1 MTIWVRRRRVG
12 LPTEMWHLFETMT
25 PGGLRASVC
34 GEPLGDTDALDRL
47 ELANP
52 IDVDR
57 CGRCQTVYLRE
68 LSGEDRDP
76 AHR

>member
-1 MTIWVRRRRVG
+1 LTIWVRRRRVG
-12 LPTEMWHLFETMT
+12 SPTEMWHLFETMT
-25 PGGLRASVC
+25 QGGLPRSVC
-34 GEPLGDTDALDRL
+34 GEPLGDTDTLDRL

-52 IDVDR
+52 IDADR

-76 AHR
+76 DHR